1 MVIYLTRLDMFNTID
16 IDRNKLT
23 IMGVKF
29 SDLKTLESTANAI
42 GSNMFEGYKPTPKG
56 IEIIRDYV
64 VGKITLTEFIK
75 IAKEKAY
82 V

>member
-1 MVIYLTRLDMFNTID
+1 MFKTIE

-29 SDLKTLESTANAI
+29 SNLKILESTANAI
-42 GSNMFEGYKPTPKG
+42 GSNMFEGFNPTSKSV
-56 IEIIRDYV
+56 EIIRDYV
-64 VGKITLTEFIK
+64 IGKITLSELMKF
-75 IAKEKAY
+75 AKEKSY

>member
-1 MVIYLTRLDMFNTID
+1 MFNTID

-23 IMGVKF
+23 IMGVEF

-42 GSNMFEGYKPTPKG
+42 GSNMFEGFKPTPKG

-64 VGKITLTEFIK
+64 IGKITLTEFIK
-75 IAKEKAY
+75 FAKEKEY

>member
-1 MVIYLTRLDMFNTID
+1 MFNTID

-29 SDLKTLESTANAI
+29 ANLKILESTANAI
-42 GSNMFEGYKPTPKG
+42 GSNMFEGYRPTPKG
-56 IEIIRDYV
+56 VEIIRDYV
-64 VGKITLTEFIK
+64 IGKITLTELIK
-75 IAKEKAY
+75 FTKDKSY